1 MSQISK
7 WYPVAGVAG
16 VAGTKRLREPLPFPV
31 LQLPLSPVESEEPR
45 SAMRAVRG
53 ALADRHFRVNRTDGR
68 DMLAVHLP
76 GDAPGLN
83 QADLKASALFS
94 EAHEHCNGITDRD
107 LLEQEFSCHYASFS
121 PLATIRS
128 ASSGKGRCSARASG
142 VSASSQAAD

>member
-1 MSQISK
+1 MRRAVNFGVFIVANAVSK
-7 WYPVAGVAG
+7 ASEA
-16 VAGTKRLREPLPFPV
+16 RR
-31 LQLPLSPVESEEPR
+31 QLGPESE
-45 SAMRAVRG
+45 